1 METPLLESLFS
12 ETEPRPVTVSEL
24 NADVKRVLE
33 RSFSS
38 VWVEGEI
45 TNFHSA
51 ASGHWYF
58 SLTDGES
65 YIKAACFRGQ
75 NLRIRFKPANGLQ
88 VHVRGR
94 ITTYDKRGEYQL
106 LVESLEPVGEGALAV
121 AFEQIKE
128 RLRREG
134 LFDSALKRPLPSF
147 PHRVG
152 IVTSPNGAAI
162 HDIMTVLDRRAR
174 SVNIVIIPTLVQGEF
189 AAEQIAAGIELANR
203 FNGTCSED
211 EKIEVLIVGRGG
223 GSAEDLWAFN
233 EEIVARAI
241 RASAIPVI
249 SAVGHETDFT
259 IADLAADLRAP
270 TPSAAAE
277 IVARAE
283 TEVIAH
289 LGRLAAELVRSAN
302 LRLMEASSSLQSLAM
317 SPVFTEFPARL
328 RETRH
333 GIELLAGRMQASI
346 LGQHRNAKDRFK
358 DILGRL
364 SPIKLSADVAAARR
378 QLAELENR
386 RDKAVTETARMRLR
400 RLETA
405 AARLDSLSPLAV
417 LGRGYSITEK
427 YDGTIVRDYRQVSE
441 GDRVKIRLGHGRIE
455 ADVTS
460 RADEDRKILKESE
473 PR

>member
-1 METPLLESLFS
+1 MDTPLLETLLS

-24 NADVKRVLE
+24 NAEVKRVLE
-33 RSFSS
+33 RKFSS

-58 SLTDGES
+58 SLTDGDS
-65 YIKAACFRGQ
+65 FIKAACFRGQ
-75 NLRIRFKPANGLQ
+75 NLRIRFRPSDGLL
-88 VHVRGR
+88 VRVRGR
-94 ITTYDKRGEYQL
+94 ISIYDKRGEYQL
-106 LVESLEPVGEGALAV
+106 IVESLEPVGEGALAV

-134 LFDSALKRPLPSF
+134 LFDSVLKRPLPAF

-152 IVTSPNGAAI
+152 IVTSQNGAAI

-174 SVNIVIIPTLVQGEF
+174 SVNIVLIPTLVQGEF
-189 AAEQIAAGIELANR
+189 AAEQIAEAIELANR
-203 FNGTCSED
+203 FNETDAGD

-233 EEIVARAI
+233 EERVARAI

-283 TEVIAH
+283 AEIIAH
-289 LGRLAAELVRSAN
+289 LGRLAAELQRSAN
-302 LRLMEASSSLQSLAM
+302 LHLLEAESSLQLLAM
-317 SPVFTEFPARL
+317 SPVFTEFPTRL
-328 RETRH
+328 REKRH
-333 GIELLAGRMQASI
+333 SIELLSGRMRASV
-346 LGQHRNAKDRFK
+346 LDRHRKANDRFK
-358 DILGRL
+358 KLLSRL
-364 SPIKLSADVAAARR
+364 SPIRLSADVAAARR
-378 QLAELENR
+378 QLAELETR
-386 RDKAVTETARMRLR
+386 RNSVVRQTTQIRFG

-427 YDGTIVRDYRQVSE
+427 LDGSIVRDYRQVSE
-441 GDRVKIRLGHGRIE
+441 GERVKILLGRGRIE
-455 ADVTS
+455 ADVAS
-460 RADEDRKILKESE
+460 RTDDDRRILKEF
-473 PR
+473 